1 MSKFT
6 QWFQPSM
13 QPARAGVYEAE
24 WDSEHPEID
33 SGEWYNKWDGA
44 RWYLGGISIRDAE
57 KQKKIMPPN
66 VKLIRWRGLTH
77 NAEVSGAGTASAGLP
92 G

>member
-66 VKLIRWRGLTH
+66 VKLVRWRGLTH
-77 NAEVSGAGTASAGLP
+77 NDK
-92 G
+92 